1 MCIFVVV
8 VSLMFPAFA
17 WNERLNKKKKCRN
30 LWFEYW
36 FHINRWRGV
45 NTIREPHQCNDH
57 LQMFGHALLVYSCTK
72 VHVNNAC
79 AFFVVVVC
87 VWLVVVTFFVVLT
100 ILPLEIPS
108 CHFFHFVQCALCAA
122 SDSANF
128 ILLPVLCL
136 IGNHHCLA
144 EAIHVWGGLGRCICV
159 HLLIFEHNNIQIFD
173 RKHHLTSL
181 SIRVFRFL
189 AGENIYYF
197 FFQLLSVWCKW
208 ELTKSIHFGCEK
220 WSESIL
226 WMNMIPHENDH
237 PSQIMIFDILQ
248 IHFDVMNSVYWELDK
263 W

>member
-1 MCIFVVV
+1 MKD
-8 VSLMFPAFA
+8 
-17 WNERLNKKKKCRN
+17 WTKKKMQKFVIWI
-30 LWFEYW
+30 LISYQSMA
-36 FHINRWRGV
+36 WRQHNTRAAPMQWPFANVWTRFIGV
-45 NTIREPHQCNDH
+45 
-57 LQMFGHALLVYSCTK
+57 LVYKSTCEQC
-72 VHVNNAC
+72 VCV
-79 AFFVVVVC
+79 FVVVVVC

-189 AGENIYYF
+189 AGENIYF
-197 FFQLLSVWCKW
+197 FFFSTSFCMMQMRVNKIDSFRVWKMIGEYFMNEYDSPW
-208 ELTKSIHFGCEK
+208 E
-220 WSESIL
+220 WSPEPNHDIRYFTDTFRCDELCIL
-226 WMNMIPHENDH
+226 RTR
-237 PSQIMIFDILQ
+237 
-248 IHFDVMNSVYWELDK
+248 
-263 W
+263 

>member
-1 MCIFVVV
+1 MKD
-8 VSLMFPAFA
+8 
-17 WNERLNKKKKCRN
+17 WTKKKCRN

-189 AGENIYYF
+189 AGENIYF
-197 FFQLLSVWCKW
+197 FFFSTSFCMMQMRVNKIDSFRVWKMIGEYFMNEYDSPW
-208 ELTKSIHFGCEK
+208 E
-220 WSESIL
+220 WSPEPNHDIRYFTDTFRCDELCIL
-226 WMNMIPHENDH
+226 RTR
-237 PSQIMIFDILQ
+237 
-248 IHFDVMNSVYWELDK
+248 
-263 W
+263 

>member
-1 MCIFVVV
+1 
-8 VSLMFPAFA
+8 MFPAFA
-17 WNERLNKKKKCRN
+17 WNERLKKKKMQKFVIWI
-30 LWFEYW
+30 LISYQSMA
-36 FHINRWRGV
+36 WRQHNTRAAPMQWPFANVWTRFIGV
-45 NTIREPHQCNDH
+45 
-57 LQMFGHALLVYSCTK
+57 LVYKSTCEQC
-72 VHVNNAC
+72 VCV
-79 AFFVVVVC
+79 FVVVVVC

-159 HLLIFEHNNIQIFD
+159 HLLIFEQNNIQIFD